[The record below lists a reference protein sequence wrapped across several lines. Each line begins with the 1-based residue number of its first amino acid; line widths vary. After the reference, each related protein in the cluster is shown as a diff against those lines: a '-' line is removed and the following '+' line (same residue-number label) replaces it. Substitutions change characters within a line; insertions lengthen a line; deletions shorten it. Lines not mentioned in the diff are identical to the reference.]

1 MKILFAALMKIGS
14 DVFNWVRKLLSRIF
28 GALTAL
34 IIGALGIVAIT
45 MAYLSVVL
53 AALWAIVKSLLP
65 WISRA
70 FSTVSGW
77 AWELLGL
84 LFTLLAF
91 IPEQIETLV
100 SYARSL
106 RLGEEYP
113 HPSQVQHTDSI
124 ARKLLDMVK
133 ANYVAG
139 DTRRDAHP
147 KHHGLV
153 KARLKVVVADIP
165 EDLRQGLFSKDSKDG
180 QYDAWVRF
188 SNSSPSIKPDGKPD
202 VRGMAIKIC
211 HPPGERLEHD
221 GISRNEQDFLL
232 VSHDVFPVNNI
243 GQYEYLTFSVTRGG
257 IFKLIYFAYCLIA
270 PWRWYVIRN
279 LLLSVKRHRILTE
292 ITWNSITAYRFGVRN
307 HKLAV
312 KFIVKFESVNPES
325 AQVELKSASPTVEK
339 DRSRDF
345 LRHGLRKQL
354 KQGDVILGFY
364 VQRQVHPYKMPVERA
379 AVSWSKKLSEPVM
392 VGTLTIPKQRFDTS
406 EMMWL
411 CEHISFSPWNCL
423 KAHRPLG
430 SLNRARRDVY
440 RSISSFRHGRNEI
453 PIDGPSC
460 TDLEA
465 AWQRAQTNDLVVP

>member
-14 DVFNWVRKLLSRIF
+14 DVFNWVRKLLSRTF
-28 GALTAL
+28 DFLAGL
-34 IIGALGIVAIT
+34 IIVALRIIVMT

-53 AALWAIVKSLLP
+53 AALWVMVKCLLYWLP
-65 WISRA
+65 PVSRGIWKFLMSYLA
-70 FSTVSGW
+70 LV
-77 AWELLGL
+77 
-84 LFTLLAF
+84 FTLSAF
-91 IPEQIETLV
+91 IPEKIETWV
-100 SYARSL
+100 SYAKSL

-113 HPSQVQHTDSI
+113 QPSQFQHTGRI
-124 ARKLLDMVK
+124 ARNLLNMLK
-133 ANYVAG
+133 ADYVAG

-165 EDLRQGLFSKDSKDG
+165 KDLRQGLFSKDSKDG

-312 KFIVKFESVNPES
+312 KFIVKFESFKLES

-379 AVSWSKKLSEPVM
+379 AVSWSKKLSEPVK

-465 AWQRAQTNDLVVP
+465 AWQRAQANDLVVP

>member
-14 DVFNWVRKLLSRIF
+14 DVFNWVRNLLSRIF

-34 IIGALGIVAIT
+34 IILALGIVVIT
-45 MAYLSVVL
+45 MAYLSLVL

-106 RLGEEYP
+106 RLGEESP

-153 KARLKVVVADIP
+153 KARLKVIVADIP
-165 EDLRQGLFSKDSKDG
+165 KDLRQGLFSKDSKDG

-243 GQYEYLTFSVTRGG
+243 AQYEYLTFSVTRGG
-257 IFKLIYFAYCLIA
+257 IFRAIYLAYCLVL
-270 PWRWYVIRN
+270 PWRWHVIRN
-279 LLLSVKRHRILTE
+279 IARSMKKHRNLADIE
-292 ITWNSITAYRFGVRN
+292 WNSITAYRFGVRN
-307 HKLAV
+307 SKLAV
-312 KFIVKFESVNPES
+312 KFIVKPIAKKNGFGDFLRNIFQKP
-325 AQVELKSASPTVEK
+325 LYK

-354 KQGDVILGFY
+354 KQGDVTLGFY

-379 AVSWSKKLSEPVM
+379 AVSWSEKLSKPVM
-392 VGTLTIPKQRFDTS
+392 VGTLTIPAQRFDTS
-406 EMMWL
+406 EMMWF
-411 CEHISFSPWNCL
+411 CEHIAFSPWNCL

-430 SLNRARRDVY
+430 SLNRARREVY
-440 RSISSFRHGRNEI
+440 RSISRFRHGRNEI

-465 AWQRAQTNDLVVP
+465 AWKRANQNK